1 MNCIARTQQSLDSF
15 LAQYLATEIFLFLV
29 QLLDLVQVIF
39 YILMETEQNEKHSQ
53 LCFLFFVLPQFS
65 PQPNGCKELM
75 LIRADFI
82 VNSTNFV
89 RKTQRI

>member
-29 QLLDLVQVIF
+29 QLLDLAHFIF
-39 YILMETEQNEKHSQ
+39 YILMETEQNKKHTE
-53 LCFLFFVLPQFS
+53 LCFSFSVLPQFS
-65 PQPNGCKELM
+65 HQPNGCKELM
-75 LIRADFI
+75 LIRVDFI
-82 VNSTNFV
+82 VNSGNCV